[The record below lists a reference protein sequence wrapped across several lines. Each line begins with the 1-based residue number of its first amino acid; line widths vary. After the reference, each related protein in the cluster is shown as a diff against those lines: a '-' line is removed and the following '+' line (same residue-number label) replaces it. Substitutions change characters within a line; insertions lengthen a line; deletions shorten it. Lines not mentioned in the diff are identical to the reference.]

1 MFLILMAV
9 FLIASQNWVQEQELS
24 STNINNQYH
33 FTHLKDPF

>member
-1 MFLILMAV
+1 MAV